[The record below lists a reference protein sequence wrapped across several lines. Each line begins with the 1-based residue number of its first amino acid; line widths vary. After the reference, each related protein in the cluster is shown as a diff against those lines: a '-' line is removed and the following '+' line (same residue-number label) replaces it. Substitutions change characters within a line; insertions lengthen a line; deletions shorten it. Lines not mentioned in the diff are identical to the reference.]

1 MAIIRQQD
9 NLLLAVTAT
18 RHIESPWLAETG
30 QECAVYPPLLTVEQ
44 ACLVSERQD
53 VGLCESPRLVKS
65 LSRRISYLLHC
76 IVQFV
81 LGKWQGFAYA
91 SGIMHA
97 YRHSD
102 C

>member
-1 MAIIRQQD
+1 MIRLVMIIRQQD

-18 RHIESPWLAETG
+18 RHMHIESPWLAETG

-65 LSRRISYLLHC
+65 LSR
-76 IVQFV
+76 
-81 LGKWQGFAYA
+81 
-91 SGIMHA
+91 
-97 YRHSD
+97 
-102 C
+102 